1 MVLDARR
8 DLDVRLLSPPP
19 PPFPI
24 NPHSRER
31 QNRQVELTFAIA
43 CASVPVLKPFL
54 SRHLPQLFS
63 STDRTNRTAAEP
75 LHHRNAPRGRPY
87 ATPSPAPHL
96 PVARPGMARN
106 ASTKTIGQVST
117 RVMGLRR
124 WAAGGLHAARGVGD
138 VDVEL
143 GVWGEDDGEEGEGG
157 LERRRGSASR
167 DAQRGGGGR
176 EGDWGFSGSTA
187 VAGGSSSAGRRGLES
202 SGGRSGKEVD
212 VVEGKR
218 ARVSDDVGSEECIV
232 KDIMVDGDEERVVS
246 PLSDARSS
254 TVFTAEGI
262 CDEYLGQD
270 PEIIGGMVAQGGKV
284 VGNAGVDAVRL

>member
-8 DLDVRLLSPPP
+8 DLDVRFVPLADQR
-19 PPFPI
+19 
-24 NPHSRER
+24 PHSRER
-31 QNRQVELTFAIA
+31 PNRQVELTFAIA

-63 STDRTNRTAAEP
+63 GTDRTNRTAAEP
-75 LHHRNAPRGRPY
+75 LHHHHRNAPRGSRPY
-87 ATPSPAPHL
+87 ATPSPAPPL
-96 PVARPGMARN
+96 PVARPGMAPN

-143 GVWGEDDGEEGEGG
+143 GVWAEDDGEEGA

-167 DAQRGGGGR
+167 DAQRGGGGGGG

-202 SGGRSGKEVD
+202 SGGRSGKEVE

-284 VGNAGVDAVRL
+284 AGSAGVEAVRL